1 MFTIE
6 LAVKK
11 ANILYL
17 KSSWAFK
24 HSNPLKGSPGS
35 HSQLASDSVD
45 IMSSCSLLT
54 FSLSVSLGRCVYIA
68 SASQYLKLVTVLDY
82 S

>member
-1 MFTIE
+1 
-6 LAVKK
+6 VKN
-11 ANILYL
+11 ADILYL

-35 HSQLASDSVD
+35 HSQLASSSVD
-45 IMSSCSLLT
+45 IMSSCSMLT
-54 FSLSVSLGRCVYIA
+54 ISLSVSLARHIYIA
-68 SASQYLKLVTVLDY
+68 SASQYLKLVTMLDY